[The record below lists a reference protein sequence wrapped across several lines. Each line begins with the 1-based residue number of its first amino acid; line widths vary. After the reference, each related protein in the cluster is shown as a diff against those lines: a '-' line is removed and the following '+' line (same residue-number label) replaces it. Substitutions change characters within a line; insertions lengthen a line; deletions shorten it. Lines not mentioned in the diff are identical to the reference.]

1 MRRRASELVPVL
13 RANAAWTEQNRQLH
27 PESIEAA
34 ADAGIFRMR
43 VPKRYGGYECD
54 AQTLV
59 DVSIELGRGDGST
72 AWVFSVYWIP
82 GWMVGMFPDEVQDEV
97 FTSPDVR
104 VCGTLSPSG
113 MAAPADGGIV
123 VNGKWGFISGALH
136 AQWQEIIAILV
147 PEQGEPYPVMALVPI
162 SELEIVDDWHV
173 GGLRGSGSVT
183 TVAKDVFIPQAR
195 VLPLPSVMTEQYASV
210 LNAESPAFRVPLLG
224 AANSA
229 SVGGPVGLAKAAL
242 ELFYERM
249 NRKLTYTNYE
259 SQAEAPITH
268 LRVADAAV
276 KIDQAEFHARRVAE
290 LADRKGLTGEPWTLE
305 ERIRS
310 RADIGTICKLTK
322 SAVET
327 LAMSSGGSSLYDTS
341 PMQRIL
347 RDIQAINLHALMAPD
362 ANHELY
368 GRMICGLEPNTTYV

>member
-1 MRRRASELVPVL
+1 MARRASELVPVL
-13 RANAAWTEQNRQLH
+13 RANAAWTEQNRRLH

-34 ADAGIFRMR
+34 TDAGIFRMR
-43 VPKRYGGYECD
+43 VPKRYGGYESD

-59 DVSIELGRGDGST
+59 DVAIELGRGDGST
-72 AWVFSVYWIP
+72 AWVCSVYWIP

-147 PEQGEPYPVMALVPI
+147 PENGEPYPVMALVPM
-162 SELEIVDDWHV
+162 SDLEVVDDWQV
-173 GGLRGSGSVT
+173 GGLRGTGSVT
-183 TVAKDVFIPQAR
+183 TIAKDVFVPQAR
-195 VLPLPSVMTEQYASV
+195 ILPLPAVMTEQYASV
-210 LNAESPAFRVPLLG
+210 LNADSPMYRVPLLG

-341 PMQRIL
+341 PTQRIL